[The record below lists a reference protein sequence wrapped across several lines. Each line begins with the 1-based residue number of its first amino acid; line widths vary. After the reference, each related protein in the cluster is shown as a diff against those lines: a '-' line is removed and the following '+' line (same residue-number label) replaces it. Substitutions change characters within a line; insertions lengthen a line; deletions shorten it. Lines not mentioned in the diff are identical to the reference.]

1 MEKLGQPDATIVRLG
16 KPEDREFRISLRG
29 SQETDRDL
37 SVRILKGLNEA
48 LGTEVVAKSVES
60 VGPRVGGELR
70 QAGVTA
76 IVLSWIGILLY
87 VWFRFEWQYAPGA
100 VLALVHDVLFT
111 AGLFS
116 LFGWEFDMNV
126 LAALLVIIGY
136 SMNDT
141 IVIFDRIR
149 ETIANR
155 GTAEL
160 ESVVNEAL
168 NSTLSRTILTSG
180 LTQLVVVAILLVGG
194 PVLRGFALAL
204 FIGILVGTYSS
215 IYIASAAL
223 IWLARRYGHPVP
235 GQAGRPRARRSGRP
249 RGPESALRLSGS
261 RDGSRSGRR
270 SRAPSARSTQ
280 MTHSRPRL
288 LDPELVDAV
297 GVEGLVRR
305 TAAVDDHRHS
315 GDAARRRP
323 RGPRRCRRGDAS
335 SGARERSA
343 AARRSV
349 PGTSSRAPSRAG
361 PSSPCT
367 RNPPGSQRALSQSF
381 VSRLFA
387 KRAISCETRNASSSS
402 VTRSERSR

>member
-1 MEKLGQPDATIVRLG
+1 MELFKRKTHINFVRQMPFMVAFSITVIVLALLSMAVKGFDFSIDFEGGTVMEVQLPPEAAGTDEAKLRGIMEKLGQPEATIVRLG

-70 QAGVTA
+70 RAGVLA
-76 IVLSWIGILLY
+76 IVLSWVGILIY

-100 VLALVHDVLFT
+100 VLALIHDVCFV
-111 AGLFS
+111 AGMFS
-116 LFGWEFDMNV
+116 FFGWEFDMNV

-149 ETIANR
+149 ETVNTR

-168 NSTLSRTILTSG
+168 NSTLSRTVLTSG

-215 IYIASAAL
+215 IYIASAVL

-235 GQAGRPRARRSGRP
+235 AK
-249 RGPESALRLSGS
+249 PEG
-261 RDGSRSGRR
+261 
-270 SRAPSARSTQ
+270 
-280 MTHSRPRL
+280 
-288 LDPELVDAV
+288 
-297 GVEGLVRR
+297 
-305 TAAVDDHRHS
+305 
-315 GDAARRRP
+315 
-323 RGPRRCRRGDAS
+323 
-335 SGARERSA
+335 RER
-343 AARRSV
+343 
-349 PGTSSRAPSRAG
+349 
-361 PSSPCT
+361 
-367 RNPPGSQRALSQSF
+367 N
-381 VSRLFA
+381 
-387 KRAISCETRNASSSS
+387 KRATARA
-402 VTRSERSR
+402 

>member
-1 MEKLGQPDATIVRLG
+1 MEIFKTKTHIDFVRSMPAMVVFSLVVIAASLVSMATRGFNFSIDFAGGTVIEMNVPDTAKGAVDQARLREIMTSLSEPDAAIVRLG
-16 KPEDREFRISLRG
+16 KPEDREFRISMRG

-37 SVRILKGLNEA
+37 SVRILKGMNEA
-48 LGTEVVAKSVES
+48 LGTEVIAKSVES

-76 IVLSWIGILLY
+76 IVLSWVGILLY

-100 VLALVHDVLFT
+100 VLALVHDVCFT

-116 LFGWEFDMNV
+116 FFGWEFDMNV

-141 IVIFDRIR
+141 IVIYDRIR
-149 ETIANR
+149 ETIATR

-194 PVLRGFALAL
+194 PVLHGFALAL

-215 IYIASAAL
+215 IYIASAVL

-235 GQAGRPRARRSGRP
+235 AK
-249 RGPESALRLSGS
+249 PEG
-261 RDGSRSGRR
+261 
-270 SRAPSARSTQ
+270 
-280 MTHSRPRL
+280 
-288 LDPELVDAV
+288 
-297 GVEGLVRR
+297 
-305 TAAVDDHRHS
+305 
-315 GDAARRRP
+315 
-323 RGPRRCRRGDAS
+323 
-335 SGARERSA
+335 
-343 AARRSV
+343 
-349 PGTSSRAPSRAG
+349 
-361 PSSPCT
+361 
-367 RNPPGSQRALSQSF
+367 
-381 VSRLFA
+381 
-387 KRAISCETRNASSSS
+387 
-402 VTRSERSR
+402 RSERGKTRTARAGASR